1 MREGK
6 LSEPVMK
13 RSVLRQLTSKYGEN
27 IKAGVK
33 TGSDA
38 AVVCAEGTDFAVA
51 VSSYVLESEKAAYYA
66 VNAAVNKLAAAG
78 VTDAVTISLSILL
91 PEDFEEPNLKKIMC
105 TVDEACTQ
113 LHIQVADADVA
124 VSRAVN
130 SPVFQVTAYGVPAGS
145 YVFDKTNVKAGQDI
159 VVTK

>member
-33 TGSDA
+33 TGSNV

-66 VNAAVNKLAAAG
+66 VNAAVGKRKFSLLLNLLRFWLLATALAITLWNFYRSLPKSLVLRRSSSVSSTEVAAPL
-78 VTDAVTISLSILL
+78 TDTGPMHKAEQTMRAFKSTPQEMLL
-91 PEDFEEPNLKKIMC
+91 GKPMLQAKD
-105 TVDEACTQ
+105 
-113 LHIQVADADVA
+113 H
-124 VSRAVN
+124 
-130 SPVFQVTAYGVPAGS
+130 
-145 YVFDKTNVKAGQDI
+145 
-159 VVTK
+159 